1 MVLAAQREPRQR
13 YQTGFFTAGAAPPP
27 SVLHAAARRAQAE
40 QLALSDE
47 DSAAPAPA
55 PQLQVWRADVQPPF
69 RQTDTVELK
78 EGESY
83 QVGRMAA
90 SELLLSDPRV
100 SGRHVVFT
108 AVASGMSV
116 CDHSTNGTYLN
127 GKRLEKGVP
136 TVLADGD
143 VVVPLVPLR
152 LPPTED
158 SEPRA
163 DLVVALVCRVGGA
176 APPCGLRPAATG
188 EAAAQGSADAPD
200 DAATEDAAIAA
211 ASKASGSNQAVTPR
225 HPAGALRLASPK
237 PRAHLRGGLEAL
249 EERWRVAAEPEEPVS
264 LTARVEATV
273 VPHHL
278 YTGPRGIMSVLRQWG
293 RGASHCGASSP
304 AAPVGRQASPTT
316 GGLAPTSRLASKRP
330 RPAPLKSWSPAPA
343 RSASAHPHADPFAF
357 KPNELPDDDDPAQA
371 RCRGPGSKRRSMRP
385 ARGHV
390 DYCGQLYDLE
400 SD

>member
-1 MVLAAQREPRQR
+1 MVLAAEREPRQR

-27 SVLHAAARRAQAE
+27 SVLHAAARRTQAE

-55 PQLQVWRADVQPPF
+55 PQLEVWRADVQPPF
-69 RQTDTVELK
+69 RQTDTIELK

-108 AVASGMSV
+108 AVADGMSV
-116 CDHSTNGTYLN
+116 CDDSTNGTYLN

-136 TVLADGD
+136 VVLADGD

-152 LPPTED
+152 LPPTEGG
-158 SEPRA
+158 EPRA
-163 DLVVALVCRVGGA
+163 DLVVALVYRVGVA
-176 APPCGLRPAATG
+176 APPCGLPPAATG
-188 EAAAQGSADAPD
+188 EASAQGSADALD
-200 DAATEDAAIAA
+200 DAAAEDAAIAA
-211 ASKASGSNQAVTPR
+211 ASKASGANQVITLR

-237 PRAHLRGGLEAL
+237 PRVHLCGGLEAL
-249 EERWRVAAEPEEPVS
+249 EERWRAAAEPEEPVP
-264 LTARVEATV
+264 LTGRVEATV

-293 RGASHCGASSP
+293 RGASSP

-330 RPAPLKSWSPAPA
+330 RPAALKSWSPVPA
-343 RSASAHPHADPFAF
+343 RSASAHPNADPFAF
-357 KPNELPDDDDPAQA
+357 KPNELPDDDEPAQA
-371 RCRGPGSKRRSMRP
+371 RCRGPGSKRRGMRP
-385 ARGHV
+385 VRGHV
-390 DYCGQLYDLE
+390 DYHGQLYDLE

>member
-13 YQTGFFTAGAAPPP
+13 HQTGFFTAGAAPPP

-40 QLALSDE
+40 QLALSE

-69 RQTDTVELK
+69 RQTDTIELK
-78 EGESY
+78 QGETY

-343 RSASAHPHADPFAF
+343 RPASAHPHADPFAF